1 MLGLLDWL
9 KIGTGAALGALVVS
23 GPAYFYGA
31 HNGRQQ
37 AAVAALEAVSQ
48 AYKDRTD
55 ENEAVEALNPGALC
69 VELGGMPDDCAAE
82 LRRLAEDHGE
92 AGDGDLSGKQ

>member
-1 MLGLLDWL
+1 MFGLLDWL
-9 KIGTGAALGALVVS
+9 KLGAGAALGAIIAS
-23 GPAYFYGA
+23 GPAYLYGA
-31 HNGRQQ
+31 HAGRQQ
-37 AAVAALEAVSQ
+37 AAVAALESVSK

-82 LRRLAEDHGE
+82 LRRLAEDHSQ
-92 AGDGDLSGKQ
+92 ADDGGLSGGQ

>member
-1 MLGLLDWL
+1 MFGLLDWI
-9 KIGTGAALGALVVS
+9 KIGAGAALGVLVAS
-23 GPAYFYGA
+23 GPAYLYGA

-82 LRRLAEDHGE
+82 LRRLAEDHSPTGN
-92 AGDGDLSGKQ
+92 GGLPGGQ

>member
-1 MLGLLDWL
+1 MFGLLDWL
-9 KIGTGAALGALVVS
+9 KVGAGAALGALVAS
-23 GPAYFYGA
+23 GPAYLYGA
-31 HNGRQQ
+31 HAGRQQ
-37 AAVAALEAVSQ
+37 AAVAALEAVTQ

-82 LRRLAEDHGE
+82 LRRLAEDHGQTH
-92 AGDGDLSGKQ
+92 DGGLPGGQ

>member
-1 MLGLLDWL
+1 MFNWL
-9 KIGTGAALGALVVS
+9 QIAAGAVLGALVAS
-23 GPAYFYGA
+23 GPLYLLGT

-37 AAVAALEAVSQ
+37 AAVAALEAVSK

-69 VELGGMPDDCAAE
+69 VELGGDPTECEILMDR
-82 LRRLAEDHGE
+82 LRE
-92 AGDGDLSGKQ
+92 